1 MMNTD
6 HFFEEEYILENERSR
21 LEPLQ
26 EHHYALLLPV
36 AMEKDLW
43 QFTSNSINNEADFFR
58 YFNTAIAERKA
69 GISYP
74 FAVYDKQTSKYAGST
89 RYGNISFPHKK
100 LEIGWT
106 WYHPNAQ
113 RTGLNKACKSLLL
126 NFGFD
131 SLQLNRIELKTSVL
145 NLKSQGAM
153 LKIGAVKEGV
163 FRNHMITEH
172 GTVRDSVFFS
182 FIKQEWPAT
191 KASYGL

>member
-1 MMNTD
+1 MDTD
-6 HFFEEEYILENERSR
+6 YFFEEEHILENSRAR

-26 EHHYALLLPV
+26 QLHYALLLPV

-43 QFTSNSINNEADFFR
+43 QFTSISISNEADFLR
-58 YFNTAIAERKA
+58 YFNNAIAERKA

-74 FAVYDKQTSKYAGST
+74 FAVYDKQTCQYAGST
-89 RYGNISFPHKK
+89 RYSTISFPHKK

-106 WYHPNAQ
+106 WYHPTAQ

-131 SLQLNRIELKTSVL
+131 TLQLNRIELKTSIL
-145 NLKSQGAM
+145 NLKSQAAM
-153 LKIGAVKEGV
+153 LKIGAVKEGI
-163 FRNHMITEH
+163 FRNHMITDN

-182 FIKQEWPAT
+182 FIKEEWPAT
-191 KASYGL
+191 KENYGL

>member
-1 MMNTD
+1 MDTD
-6 HFFEEEYILENERSR
+6 YFFEEEHILENSRAR

-26 EHHYALLLPV
+26 QLHYALLLPV

-43 QFTSNSINNEADFFR
+43 QFTSISISNEADFLC
-58 YFNTAIAERKA
+58 YFNNAIAERKA

-74 FAVYDKQTSKYAGST
+74 FAVYDKQTCQYAGST
-89 RYGNISFPHKK
+89 RYGTISFPHKK

-106 WYHPNAQ
+106 WYHPSAQ

-131 SLQLNRIELKTSVL
+131 TLQLNRIELKTSIL

-153 LKIGAVKEGV
+153 LKIGAVKEGI
-163 FRNHMITEH
+163 FRNHMITDN

-182 FIKQEWPAT
+182 FIKEEWAAT
-191 KASYGL
+191 KENYGL

>member
-1 MMNTD
+1 MNTD
-6 HFFEEEYILENERSR
+6 NFFAEEHILENSRAR

-43 QFTSNSINNEADFFR
+43 QFTSNSISNEADFLR
-58 YFNTAIAERKA
+58 YFNNAIAERKA

-74 FAVYDKQTSKYAGST
+74 FAVYDKQTGQYAGST
-89 RYGNISFPHKK
+89 RYGTISFAHKK

-106 WYHPNAQ
+106 WYHPTAQ

-126 NFGFD
+126 NFGFNV
-131 SLQLNRIELKTSVL
+131 LQLNRIELKTSTL

-153 LKIGAVKEGV
+153 LKIGAVKEGI
-163 FRNHMITEH
+163 FRNHMITEN

-182 FIKQEWPAT
+182 FIKEEWPAT
-191 KASYGL
+191 KESYGL